1 MSAPKHTPTPAPDT
15 CQICGAWKGLHQ
27 YETMLCPKNG
37 REEMRIGVDQQWE
50 TTVYKEQPAPANE
63 KFYWVADAPDCFFLR
78 EHGSEEQFFA
88 KCITVENA
96 IRICVALNGARAPL
110 LEERNR
116 QLEKRVEELTA
127 ALTALPHFEIGDRIK
142 LYEKETTVTGF
153 SVCYNDAL
161 IPPRYEIILHTT
173 GRADPF
179 QRSLSAI
186 TILNVDEGRAE
197 GAETKEKL

>member
-110 LEERNR
+110 LEERNAE
-116 QLEKRVEELTA
+116 LEKRVEELTA
-127 ALTALPHFEIGDRIK
+127 ALKMVQRNGK
-142 LYEKETTVTGF
+142 TGLRNED
-153 SVCYNDAL
+153 YQDINTL
-161 IPPRYEIILHTT
+161 L
-173 GRADPF
+173 
-179 QRSLSAI
+179 
-186 TILNVDEGRAE
+186 
-197 GAETKEKL
+197 TKYQGNELLQ